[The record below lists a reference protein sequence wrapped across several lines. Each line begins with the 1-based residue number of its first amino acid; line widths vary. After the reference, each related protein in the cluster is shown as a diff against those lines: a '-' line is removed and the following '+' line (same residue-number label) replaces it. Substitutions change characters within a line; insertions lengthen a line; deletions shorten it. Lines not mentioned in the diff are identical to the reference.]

1 MYISPPGPGPG
12 LEAVAAG
19 PGISLSEGSP
29 SLIRDFPLYRISLY
43 NGFPFIKD
51 FPAQGT
57 SLDRSGLACPSAG
70 LQSPASGL
78 FIKQQRILE
87 VLNV

>member
-1 MYISPPGPGPG
+1 MYVSISIHLYLYLYIYISP
-12 LEAVAAG
+12 E
-19 PGISLSEGSP
+19 
-29 SLIRDFPLYRISLY
+29 LIRDFPLYRISLY